1 MKLNNQQGH
10 TPLHKTKKTMK
21 LRINEAIALAESRG
35 KKIYKKDLAKKIWP
49 NSRPEAQ
56 TVNMTNLATGVTHK
70 VNPDWVVTICKETGV
85 SADFLFGLKED

>member
-1 MKLNNQQGH
+1 
-10 TPLHKTKKTMK
+10 MK

-35 KKIYKKDLAKKIWP
+35 KKIIKKDLAKKIWP

-56 TVNMTNLATGVTHK
+56 AMNMTNLATGATKK

>member
-1 MKLNNQQGH
+1 ME
-10 TPLHKTKKTMK
+10 

-56 TVNMTNLATGVTHK
+56 TVNMTNLASGVTKK
-70 VNPDWVVTICKETGV
+70 VNPEWVVTICKETGV
-85 SADFLFGLKED
+85 SADFLFGLSNK

>member
-1 MKLNNQQGH
+1 
-10 TPLHKTKKTMK
+10 MK

-56 TVNMTNLATGVTHK
+56 AMNMTNLATGATKK
-70 VNPDWVVTICKETGV
+70 VSPDWVVTICKETGV
-85 SADFLFGLKED
+85 SADFLFRLKED